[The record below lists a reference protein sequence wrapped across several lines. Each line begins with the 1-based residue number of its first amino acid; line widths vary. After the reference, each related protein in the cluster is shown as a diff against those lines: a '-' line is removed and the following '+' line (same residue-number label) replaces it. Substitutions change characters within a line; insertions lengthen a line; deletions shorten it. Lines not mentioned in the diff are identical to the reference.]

1 MARAPAVFWRA
12 VALALCGRRAV
23 ARRVRA
29 GQRLAGNRAMHA
41 APRTAH
47 EVTQEA
53 RAARRT
59 ARTRAPAAG
68 SGTPAG
74 LAHAPRPSQQPAAAQ
89 ALRALAR
96 AHAAGLSW
104 AGDLR
109 PDHVLMAPGGRV
121 RLAGMRCVLPP
132 GRPAPP
138 AAAPAR
144 PDTGTLPAGGAARGA
159 HDAWG
164 PAGGA
169 QRASSSNGAE
179 ASADDGPAGSGGGS
193 DPDDGGGGEATCS
206 QHKDA
211 TSAPGWEPGAP
222 ATELTGSCAS
232 APAWLG
238 AGRCTEAGPQAGG
251 QALGGPSLRALTAAW
266 RAWRLSTF
274 EYLLHLNRL
283 AGRRWGDPCFHPI
296 MPWVLDMSAPPE
308 PTMHVAPQARRAPA
322 PHPCILHVSWARD
335 TCWSGHGPTCA
346 SSHAVCTHIGR
357 AAAGA
362 RLAKEAAIS

>member
-12 VALALCGRRAV
+12 VALAICGGRAV
-23 ARRVRA
+23 ARRARA
-29 GQRLAGNRAMHA
+29 GQRVAGNRAMHA

-53 RAARRT
+53 RAARRA

-104 AGDLR
+104 AGDLG

-121 RLAGMRCVLPP
+121 RLAGMRCVLPL

-138 AAAPAR
+138 AAVPAR
-144 PDTGTLPAGGAARGA
+144 PDTGALPAGGASLVA

-169 QRASSSNGAE
+169 QRASSSDGPE
-179 ASADDGPAGSGGGS
+179 PGADDGPAGNGGGS
-193 DPDDGGGGEATCS
+193 EADDGGGGEAASS

-211 TSAPGWEPGAP
+211 TSAPGWDPEET
-222 ATELTGSCAS
+222 ATGLAGSRAS
-232 APAWLG
+232 APAWRG

-251 QALGGPSLRALTAAW
+251 QALGGPCLRALTAAW
-266 RAWRLSTF
+266 RAWRLGTF

-308 PTMHVAPQARRAPA
+308 PAMHVAPQACRAPA
-322 PHPCILHVSWARD
+322 APMRHGRLSRILHLYWSPD
-335 TCWSGHGPTCA
+335 TS
-346 SSHAVCTHIGR
+346 
-357 AAAGA
+357 
-362 RLAKEAAIS
+362 

>member
-1 MARAPAVFWRA
+1 MA
-12 VALALCGRRAV
+12 
-23 ARRVRA
+23 
-29 GQRLAGNRAMHA
+29 HA
-41 APRTAH
+41 AAR
-47 EVTQEA
+47 EA
-53 RAARRT
+53 RAARRA
-59 ARTRAPAAG
+59 ARAHAPAAG

-74 LAHAPRPSQQPAAAQ
+74 LAHAPGPQQRGVAQ

-121 RLAGMRCVLPP
+121 RLAGMRCMQPP

-144 PDTGTLPAGGAARGA
+144 PDTEALPAGGASPDA
-159 HDAWG
+159 HDAWE

-169 QRASSSNGAE
+169 QRASSSGGAE
-179 ASADDGPAGSGGGS
+179 ASADDGLAGSGGGS
-193 DPDDGGGGEATCS
+193 EPDDGGGGEAASS
-206 QHKDA
+206 QREGA
-211 TSAPGWEPGAP
+211 ACAPGWEPGEP
-222 ATELTGSCAS
+222 AKKLTGSHAS
-232 APAWLG
+232 APAWRG
-238 AGRCTEAGPQAGG
+238 AARCSEPGPQAGG
-251 QALGGPSLRALTAAW
+251 PAPGGPSLRALTAAW

-308 PTMHVAPQARRAPA
+308 PAMHVAPQARRAPA
-322 PHPCILHVSWARD
+322 APVRHGRRPCILHVRWSRD
-335 TCWSGHGPTCA
+335 PC
-346 SSHAVCTHIGR
+346 
-357 AAAGA
+357 
-362 RLAKEAAIS
+362 